1 VKGWPKL
8 NEVKG
13 WPKLSEENGCRGL
26 PEKLNEVKRRVVGSE
41 EIAPNLVSPLYN
53 SAVTNPNFRVG
64 PEITSN
70 RNCQNLM
77 NSRVVEK
84 FFELEAA

>member
-1 VKGWPKL
+1 MSGPAREAERSEAKGC
-8 NEVKG
+8 G
-13 WPKLSEENGCRGL
+13 
-26 PEKLNEVKRRVVGSE
+26 GSE